1 MYDPV
6 TRRVISPDNYIQAPD
21 YTQSFN
27 RYSYCWNNP
36 LKYTDPDGN
45 IITWNV
51 SRNGFSI
58 GLNFTPVGVPLGFGV
73 NIGWGNGGS
82 AGVYG
87 EVGYRV
93 GGTGFGKGATVSQ
106 SIDYNFKYN
115 TATTTTSATVYA
127 SFGAINSG
135 ANVSKTY
142 NLTTGQ
148 WAHQGLNW
156 SVSAGLGVGTDR
168 AGLGINVSYGSS
180 GWGYGIG
187 GYYDPNAPSAFQRT
201 ETVEE
206 PDNTTAIACETCPPE
221 LKEASA
227 NLATITVIAV
237 AEPTFFG
244 EIALAVYASYVTMR
258 YGPDAVRGAM
268 TYMQGERN
276 WSRKRSGTNN
286 PNKGL
291 RTKDKAGN
299 TNPGHYWDPKYNN
312 GHGGWRKL
320 PTKD

>member
-1 MYDPV
+1 
-6 TRRVISPDNYIQAPD
+6 
-21 YTQSFN
+21 
-27 RYSYCWNNP
+27 
-36 LKYTDPDGN
+36 
-45 IITWNV
+45 V

-201 ETVEE
+201 ETVEV
-206 PDNTTAIACETCPPE
+206 PDNSTASACETCPPE

-268 TYMQGERN
+268 SYMQRKGERGQTA
-276 WSRKRSGTNN
+276 KPSGTANPYKHLKPD
-286 PNKGL
+286 PNKPGNVL
-291 RTKDKAGN
+291 QKDPHTGKTVSKPAP
-299 TNPGHYWDPKYNN
+299 PGYIFP
-312 GHGGWRKL
+312 R
-320 PTKD
+320 